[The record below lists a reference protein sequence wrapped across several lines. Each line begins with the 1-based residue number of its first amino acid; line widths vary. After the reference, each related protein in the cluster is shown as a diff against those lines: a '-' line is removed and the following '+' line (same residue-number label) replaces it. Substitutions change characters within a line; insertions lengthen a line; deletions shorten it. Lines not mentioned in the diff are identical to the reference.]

1 LASYVAEGEMR
12 WLIGSSLKLRRVV
25 LVVAAGVV
33 VLGAGQLWHATVDPL
48 PEFGPPAVQV
58 QTEAL
63 GLSAPEVEQLITVPL
78 EQDLLAGV
86 PWLDTMRSS
95 SIPGLSSI
103 ELIFDPGTDL
113 LRARQV
119 VQERLTQAAGLPNVS
134 ATPHMLQP
142 LSSTSRIMMIRL
154 SSATVSPIEMSVL
167 ARWTIRPKLL
177 GVQGVANV
185 SIWGQR
191 ERQLQVQVDPDR
203 LATYGLSLDRLIETS
218 GNALWASPLTFLEAS
233 TPGTG
238 GFIDTANQRLGI
250 QHLQPIT
257 TASDLAKVPIER
269 ASGGT
274 LRLGDVANVVEDHQ
288 PLIGDAIFTD
298 GDPGLLLLV
307 EKFPGASTLDVT
319 HDVER
324 ALDALRP
331 GLSGVTLD
339 PTIYRPAGSI
349 ERSAAN
355 LRTALL
361 ISLVLVIVALG
372 VILLG
377 WRRAVIGIASILS
390 SLSVAWLVLF
400 LRGTTINTM
409 VLAGLVMALA
419 VVIDDA
425 VADLENAARR
435 LHRQRLNGVE
445 PTAVSVV
452 IEASL
457 EMRSGAVYA
466 TWIAI
471 AAVVPLLFLRGE
483 AAPFIPSVAL
493 SFVLAIVASL
503 IVALLVTPALSL
515 LLLRGA
521 PLERRGSFVAEWV
534 QRGYDRLFAAAS
546 RAPRR
551 TYLGAGAVILAGLV
565 AIPFLGSS
573 ALPAFRDGNVLI
585 DLHAVP
591 GTSLPEM
598 DRITDRMG
606 HELVSLPG
614 VLGVG
619 AHIGRAIT
627 SDQVVGV
634 DAAQLWVSVD
644 ADADYEATVDSIGA
658 VVEGYPGIAHDVR
671 TYTEER
677 IGAVLPPPDSPI
689 VVRLY
694 GQDLQML
701 RTKADEVMGAM
712 AGIDGIVRPTV
723 ELQPQQP
730 TVNVKVDLRAAERY
744 GVVPGDVR
752 RAAATLLSGIG
763 VGSLFEQQKV
773 FDVVVWGTP
782 DTRNSLH
789 SVQELLIDTRRGGHV
804 RLGQVADVAI
814 APTPTVI
821 RHQDISR
828 SLDVTAG
835 VDGRD
840 VEAVADD
847 VRNAISR
854 IAFPLEN
861 HAELVGD
868 FAERQAAGRR
878 ALEVAVA
885 AAIGIFLLLQAALG
899 SWRLAA
905 VSFLVLPLGMVG
917 CVLALAAAGLDV
929 SLGSAA
935 GFVTILVIS
944 MRSGITL
951 LRHYQHLERDEGVA
965 FGEALIRRGSRER
978 FVPIVATAVAS
989 ALALVP
995 FALSGSVAGQEVTH
1009 PMAIA
1014 ILGGLVT
1021 STLLVLFVLPGL
1033 YLRSRSTPAAEPT
1046 PKEVVVVPE
1055 IERVSES

>member
-1 LASYVAEGEMR
+1 MR
-12 WLIGSSLKLRRVV
+12 RLIGSSLRLRRVV
-25 LVVAAGVV
+25 VVVAAGVV
-33 VLGAGQLWHATVDPL
+33 VLGVAQLWHGSVDTL
-48 PEFGPPAVQV
+48 PEFGPPTVQV

-86 PWLDTMRSS
+86 PWLDTMRSA

-203 LATYGLSLDRLIETS
+203 LATYGLSLDHIIETS

-257 TASDLAKVPIER
+257 TASDLAKVPIDR

-274 LRLGDVANVVEDHQ
+274 LRLGDVADVVEDHQ

-298 GDPGLLLLV
+298 GGPGLLLIV
-307 EKFPGASTLDVT
+307 EKFPGANTLDVT
-319 HDVER
+319 HDVES

-331 GLSGVTLD
+331 GLSGVALD
-339 PTIYRPAGSI
+339 PTVYRPAGYM

-355 LRTALL
+355 LGIALV

-377 WRRAVIGIASILS
+377 WRSAVVGLAAILS
-390 SLSVAWLVLF
+390 SFSVALLVLF
-400 LRGTTINTM
+400 LRGTTISTM
-409 VLAGLVMALA
+409 VLAGLVMAFA

-425 VADLENAARR
+425 VINLDNAARR
-435 LHRQRLNGVE
+435 LQRQRLNGVE
-445 PTAVSVV
+445 PTATTVV

-457 EMRSGAVYA
+457 EMRSAALYA
-466 TWIAI
+466 TLITL
-471 AAVVPLLFLRGE
+471 AAVVPLLFLQGE
-483 AAPFIPSVAL
+483 AAPFIPPVAL
-493 SFVLAIVASL
+493 SFVLALLASM
-503 IVALLVTPALSL
+503 IVALTVTPALSL

-521 PLERRGSFVAEWV
+521 PLERRGSSVAAWV
-534 QRGYDRLFAAAS
+534 QRGYGRLSVGAS
-546 RAPRR
+546 RSPRR
-551 TYLGAGAVILAGLV
+551 TYVGAGAVVLAGLI
-565 AIPFLGSS
+565 ALPFLGSS

-598 DRITDRMG
+598 DRITDRVG
-606 HELVSLPG
+606 RELLSVPG
-614 VLGVG
+614 VLDVG

-634 DAAQLWVSVD
+634 DAAQLWVSVGQ
-644 ADADYEATVDSIGA
+644 DADYDATVDSIRS
-658 VVEGYPGIAHDVR
+658 VVEGYPGIEHIVR
-671 TYTEER
+671 TYTDER
-677 IGAVLPPPDSPI
+677 IGAVLPPTGSPI

-694 GQDLQML
+694 GQDLQVL
-701 RTKADEVMGAM
+701 RMKADEVMGAI
-712 AGIDGIVRPTV
+712 AGIHGIARPSV

-730 TVNVKVDLRAAERY
+730 TVNVSVDLRAAERY

-782 DTRNSLH
+782 DTRNSLN
-789 SVQELLIDTRRGGHV
+789 SVQDLLIDTRSGGHV
-804 RLGQVADVAI
+804 RLGRVADVAI
-814 APTPTVI
+814 ASTPTVI

-828 SLDVTAG
+828 SLDVTAD

-840 VEAVADD
+840 VGAVVED
-847 VRNAISR
+847 VRNAIGQ
-854 IAFPLEN
+854 IAFPLEY

-868 FAERQAAGRR
+868 FAERQAADRR
-878 ALEVAVA
+878 AVAVAIA

-905 VSFLVLPLGMVG
+905 LSFLVLPLAMVG
-917 CVLALAAAGLDV
+917 CVLPLAVAGLDV

-935 GFVTILVIS
+935 GFVTVFAIS
-944 MRSGITL
+944 MRAGITL

-965 FGEALIRRGSRER
+965 FGEALIQRGSRER
-978 FVPIVATAVAS
+978 CIPIVATAVAS
-989 ALALVP
+989 ALALLP
-995 FALSGSVAGQEVTH
+995 FALSGSVAGQEITH

-1014 ILGGLVT
+1014 IIGGLIT
-1021 STLLVLFVLPGL
+1021 STLLVLFILPNL
-1033 YLRSRSTPAAEPT
+1033 YLRFGSMPAAEPAPT
-1046 PKEVVVVPE
+1046 AVVVVPE
-1055 IERVSES
+1055 VEPVSES

>member
-1 LASYVAEGEMR
+1 MR
-12 WLIGSSLKLRRVV
+12 WLIGSSLRLRRVV
-25 LVVAAGVV
+25 VVVAAGVI
-33 VLGAGQLWHATVDPL
+33 VLGVAQLWHASVDTL
-48 PEFGPPAVQV
+48 PEFGPPTVQV

-86 PWLDTMRSS
+86 PWLDTMRSA

-203 LATYGLSLDRLIETS
+203 LSTYGLSLDHIIETS

-257 TASDLAKVPIER
+257 TASDLAKVPIDR
-269 ASGGT
+269 ARGGT
-274 LRLGDVANVVEDHQ
+274 LRLGDVADVVEDHQ

-298 GDPGLLLLV
+298 GDPGLLLIV
-307 EKFPGASTLDVT
+307 EKFPGANTLDVT
-319 HDVER
+319 HDVES

-331 GLSGVTLD
+331 GLSGVALD
-339 PTIYRPAGSI
+339 PTVYRPAGYM

-355 LRTALL
+355 LGIALV

-377 WRRAVIGIASILS
+377 WRSAVVGLAAILS
-390 SLSVAWLVLF
+390 SFSVALLVLF

-425 VADLENAARR
+425 VINLDNAARR

-445 PTAVSVV
+445 PTATTVV

-457 EMRSGAVYA
+457 EMRSAALYA
-466 TWIAI
+466 TLITL
-471 AAVVPLLFLRGE
+471 AAVVPVLFLQGE
-483 AAPFIPSVAL
+483 AAPFIPPVAL
-493 SFVLAIVASL
+493 SFVLALLASM
-503 IVALLVTPALSL
+503 IVALTVTPALSL

-521 PLERRGSFVAEWV
+521 PLERRGSSVAAWV
-534 QRGYDRLFAAAS
+534 QRGYGRLSVGAS
-546 RAPRR
+546 RSPRR
-551 TYLGAGAVILAGLV
+551 TYVGAGAVVLAGLI

-573 ALPAFRDGNVLI
+573 ALPVFRDGNVLI

-598 DRITDRMG
+598 DRITDRVG
-606 HELVSLPG
+606 QELLSLPG
-614 VLGVG
+614 VLDVG

-634 DAAQLWVSVD
+634 DAAQLWVSVGP
-644 ADADYEATVDSIGA
+644 DADYDATVDSIRS
-658 VVEGYPGIAHDVR
+658 VVEGYPGIEHIVR
-671 TYTEER
+671 TYSDER
-677 IGAVLPPPDSPI
+677 IGAVLPPPGSPV
-689 VVRLY
+689 VVRVY
-694 GQDLQML
+694 GQDLQVL
-701 RTKADEVMGAM
+701 RMKADEVRGAM
-712 AGIDGIVRPTV
+712 AGIEGIAHPSV

-730 TVNVKVDLRAAERY
+730 TVNVSVDLRTAERY

-782 DTRNSLH
+782 DTRNSLN
-789 SVQELLIDTRRGGHV
+789 SVQDLLIDTRSGGHV
-804 RLGQVADVAI
+804 RLGKVADVAI
-814 APTPTVI
+814 ASTPTVI

-828 SLDVTAG
+828 SLDVTAD

-840 VEAVADD
+840 VGAVAED
-847 VRNAISR
+847 VRNAIGR
-854 IAFPLEN
+854 IAFPLEY

-868 FAERQAAGRR
+868 FAERQAADRR
-878 ALEVAVA
+878 AVAVAIA

-905 VSFLVLPLGMVG
+905 VSFFVLPLAMVG
-917 CVLALAAAGLDV
+917 CVLALAVAGLDV

-935 GFVTILVIS
+935 GFVTVLAIS
-944 MRSGITL
+944 MRTGITL

-965 FGEALIRRGSRER
+965 FGEALIQRGSRER
-978 FVPIVATAVAS
+978 CIPIVATAVAS
-989 ALALVP
+989 GLALLP
-995 FALSGSVAGQEVTH
+995 FALSGSVAGQEITH
-1009 PMAIA
+1009 PMAIT
-1014 ILGGLVT
+1014 IIGGLIT
-1021 STLLVLFVLPGL
+1021 STVLVLFVLPSL
-1033 YLRSRSTPAAEPT
+1033 YLRYGSTPEAEPSPT
-1046 PKEVVVVPE
+1046 AVVVVPE

>member
-1 LASYVAEGEMR
+1 MR
-12 WLIGSSLKLRRVV
+12 WLIGSSLRLRRVV
-25 LVVAAGVV
+25 VVVAAGVV
-33 VLGAGQLWHATVDPL
+33 VLGVAQLWHASVDTL
-48 PEFGPPAVQV
+48 PEFGPPTVQV

-86 PWLDTMRSS
+86 PWLDTMRSA

-191 ERQLQVQVDPDR
+191 ERQLQVQIDPDR
-203 LATYGLSLDRLIETS
+203 LATYGLSLDHIIETS

-257 TASDLAKVPIER
+257 TASDLAKVPIDR

-274 LRLGDVANVVEDHQ
+274 LRLGDVADVVEDHQ

-298 GDPGLLLLV
+298 GDPGLLLIV
-307 EKFPGASTLDVT
+307 EKFPGANTLDVT
-319 HDVER
+319 HDVES

-331 GLSGVTLD
+331 GLSGVALD
-339 PTIYRPAGSI
+339 PTVYRPAGYM

-355 LRTALL
+355 LGIALL
-361 ISLVLVIVALG
+361 ISLVLMIVALG

-377 WRRAVIGIASILS
+377 WRSAVVGLAAILS
-390 SLSVAWLVLF
+390 SFSVALLVLF

-425 VADLENAARR
+425 VINLDNAARR

-445 PTAVSVV
+445 PTATTVV
-452 IEASL
+452 IEATL
-457 EMRSGAVYA
+457 EMRSAALYA
-466 TWIAI
+466 TLITL
-471 AAVVPLLFLRGE
+471 AAVVPLLFLQGE
-483 AAPFIPSVAL
+483 AAPFIPPVAL
-493 SFVLAIVASL
+493 SFVLALLASM
-503 IVALLVTPALSL
+503 IVALTVTPALSL

-521 PLERRGSFVAEWV
+521 PLERRGSSVAAWV
-534 QRGYDRLFAAAS
+534 QRGYGRLSVGAS
-546 RAPRR
+546 RSPRR
-551 TYLGAGAVILAGLV
+551 TYVGAGAVVLAGLI
-565 AIPFLGSS
+565 ALPFLGSS

-598 DRITDRMG
+598 DRITDRVG
-606 HELVSLPG
+606 RELLSLPG
-614 VLGVG
+614 VLDVG

-634 DAAQLWVSVD
+634 DAAQLWVSVGR
-644 ADADYEATVDSIGA
+644 DADYDATVASIRS
-658 VVEGYPGIAHDVR
+658 VVEGYPGIEHIVR
-671 TYTEER
+671 TYTDER
-677 IGAVLPPPDSPI
+677 IGAVLPPPGSPI

-701 RTKADEVMGAM
+701 RTKADEVRGAM
-712 AGIDGIVRPTV
+712 AGIDGVARPTV

-730 TVNVKVDLRAAERY
+730 TVNVSVDLRAAERY

-782 DTRNSLH
+782 DTRNSLN
-789 SVQELLIDTRRGGHV
+789 SVQDLLIDTRSGGHV
-804 RLGQVADVAI
+804 RLGKVADVAI
-814 APTPTVI
+814 ASTPTVI

-828 SLDVTAG
+828 SLDVTAD

-840 VEAVADD
+840 VGAVVED
-847 VRNAISR
+847 VRNAIGQ
-854 IAFPLEN
+854 IAFPLEY

-868 FAERQAAGRR
+868 FAERQAADRR
-878 ALEVAVA
+878 AIAVAIA

-905 VSFLVLPLGMVG
+905 VSFLVLPLAMVG
-917 CVLALAAAGLDV
+917 CVLALAVTGLDV

-935 GFVTILVIS
+935 GFVTVFAIS
-944 MRSGITL
+944 MRAGITL

-965 FGEALIRRGSRER
+965 FGEALIQRGSRER
-978 FVPIVATAVAS
+978 CIPIVATAVAS
-989 ALALVP
+989 GLALLP
-995 FALSGSVAGQEVTH
+995 FALSGSVAGQEITH
-1009 PMAIA
+1009 PMAIT
-1014 ILGGLVT
+1014 IIGGLIT
-1021 STLLVLFVLPGL
+1021 STVLVLFVLPSL
-1033 YLRSRSTPAAEPT
+1033 YLRYGSMPAAEPAPT
-1046 PKEVVVVPE
+1046 AVVVVPE

>member
-1 LASYVAEGEMR
+1 MR
-12 WLIGSSLKLRRVV
+12 WLIGSSLRLRRVV
-25 LVVAAGVV
+25 VVVAAGVI
-33 VLGAGQLWHATVDPL
+33 VLGIAQLWHASVDTL
-48 PEFGPPAVQV
+48 PEFGPPTVQV

-86 PWLDTMRSS
+86 PWLDTMRSA

-203 LATYGLSLDRLIETS
+203 LATYGLSLDHIIETS

-257 TASDLAKVPIER
+257 TASDLAKVPIDR

-274 LRLGDVANVVEDHQ
+274 LRLGDVADVVEDHQ

-298 GDPGLLLLV
+298 GDPGLLLIV
-307 EKFPGASTLDVT
+307 EKFPGANTLDVT
-319 HDVER
+319 HDVES

-331 GLSGVTLD
+331 GLSGVALD
-339 PTIYRPAGSI
+339 PTVYRPAGYM

-355 LRTALL
+355 LGIALV

-377 WRRAVIGIASILS
+377 WRSAVVGLAAILS
-390 SLSVAWLVLF
+390 SFSVALLVLF

-425 VADLENAARR
+425 VINLDNAARR

-445 PTAVSVV
+445 PTATTVV

-457 EMRSGAVYA
+457 EMRSAALYA
-466 TWIAI
+466 TLITL
-471 AAVVPLLFLRGE
+471 AAVVPLLFLQGE
-483 AAPFIPSVAL
+483 ATPFIPPVAL
-493 SFVLAIVASL
+493 SFVLALLASM
-503 IVALLVTPALSL
+503 IVALTVTPALSL

-521 PLERRGSFVAEWV
+521 PLERRGSSVAAWV
-534 QRGYDRLFAAAS
+534 QRGYGRLSVGAS
-546 RAPRR
+546 RSPRR
-551 TYLGAGAVILAGLV
+551 TYVGAGAVVLAGLI

-573 ALPAFRDGNVLI
+573 ALPAFQDGNVLI

-598 DRITDRMG
+598 DRITDRVG
-606 HELVSLPG
+606 QELLSLPG
-614 VLGVG
+614 VLDVG

-634 DAAQLWVSVD
+634 DAAQLWVSVGR
-644 ADADYEATVDSIGA
+644 DADYDATVDSIRS
-658 VVEGYPGIAHDVR
+658 VVEGYPGIEHIVR
-671 TYTEER
+671 TYSDQR
-677 IGAVLPPPDSPI
+677 IGAVLPPPGSPI

-694 GQDLQML
+694 GQDLQVL
-701 RTKADEVMGAM
+701 RMKADEVRGEI
-712 AGIDGIVRPTV
+712 AGIDGIAHPSV

-730 TVNVKVDLRAAERY
+730 TVNVSVDLRAAERY

-782 DTRNSLH
+782 DTRNSLN
-789 SVQELLIDTRRGGHV
+789 SVQDLLIDTRSGGHV
-804 RLGQVADVAI
+804 RLGKVADVAI
-814 APTPTVI
+814 ASTPTVI

-828 SLDVTAG
+828 SLDVTAD

-840 VEAVADD
+840 VGAVAED
-847 VRNAISR
+847 VRNAIGQ
-854 IAFPLEN
+854 IAFPLEY

-868 FAERQAAGRR
+868 FAERQAADRR
-878 ALEVAVA
+878 AVAVAIA

-905 VSFLVLPLGMVG
+905 VSFFVLPLAMVG
-917 CVLALAAAGLDV
+917 CVLALAVAGLDV

-935 GFVTILVIS
+935 GFVTVLAIS
-944 MRSGITL
+944 MRTGITL

-965 FGEALIRRGSRER
+965 FGEALIQRGSRER
-978 FVPIVATAVAS
+978 CIPIVATAVAS
-989 ALALVP
+989 GLALLP
-995 FALSGSVAGQEVTH
+995 FALSGSVAGQEITH
-1009 PMAIA
+1009 PMAIT
-1014 ILGGLVT
+1014 IIGGLIT
-1021 STLLVLFVLPGL
+1021 STVLVLFVLPSL
-1033 YLRSRSTPAAEPT
+1033 YLRYGSTPAGEPSPT
-1046 PKEVVVVPE
+1046 AVVVVPE

>member
-1 LASYVAEGEMR
+1 MR
-12 WLIGSSLKLRRVV
+12 WLIGSSLRLRRVV
-25 LVVAAGVV
+25 VVVAAGVV
-33 VLGAGQLWHATVDPL
+33 VLGVAQLWHASVDTL
-48 PEFGPPAVQV
+48 PEFGPPTVQV

-86 PWLDTMRSS
+86 PWLDTMRSA

-203 LATYGLSLDRLIETS
+203 LATYGLSLDHIIETS

-257 TASDLAKVPIER
+257 TASDLAKVPIDR

-274 LRLGDVANVVEDHQ
+274 LRLGDVADVVEDHQ

-298 GDPGLLLLV
+298 GDPGLLLIV
-307 EKFPGASTLDVT
+307 EKFPGANTLDVT
-319 HDVER
+319 HDVES

-331 GLSGVTLD
+331 GLSGVALD
-339 PTIYRPAGSI
+339 PTVYRPAGYM

-355 LRTALL
+355 LGIALA

-377 WRRAVIGIASILS
+377 WRSGVVGLAAILS
-390 SLSVAWLVLF
+390 SFSVALLVLF

-425 VADLENAARR
+425 VINLDNAARR

-445 PTAVSVV
+445 PTATTVV

-457 EMRSGAVYA
+457 EMRSAALYA
-466 TWIAI
+466 TLITL
-471 AAVVPLLFLRGE
+471 AAVVPLLFLQGE
-483 AAPFIPSVAL
+483 AAPFIPPVAL
-493 SFVLAIVASL
+493 SFVLALLASM
-503 IVALLVTPALSL
+503 IVALTVTPALSL
-515 LLLRGA
+515 LLFRGA
-521 PLERRGSFVAEWV
+521 PLERRGSAVAAWV
-534 QRGYDRLFAAAS
+534 QRGYGRLSVGAS
-546 RAPRR
+546 RSPRR
-551 TYLGAGAVILAGLV
+551 TYVGAGAVVLAGLI
-565 AIPFLGSS
+565 ALPFLGSS
-573 ALPAFRDGNVLI
+573 ALPAFKDGNVLI

-598 DRITDRMG
+598 DRITDRVG
-606 HELVSLPG
+606 RELLSLPG
-614 VLGVG
+614 VLHVG

-634 DAAQLWVSVD
+634 DAAQLWVSVGP
-644 ADADYEATVDSIGA
+644 DADYDATVDSIRS
-658 VVEGYPGIAHDVR
+658 VVEGYPGIEHIVR
-671 TYTEER
+671 TYSDER
-677 IGAVLPPPDSPI
+677 IGAVLPSPGSPI

-694 GQDLQML
+694 GQDLQVL
-701 RTKADEVMGAM
+701 RTKADEVRGAI
-712 AGIDGIVRPTV
+712 AGIDGIAHPSV

-730 TVNVKVDLRAAERY
+730 TVNVSVDLRAAERY

-782 DTRNSLH
+782 DTRNSLN
-789 SVQELLIDTRRGGHV
+789 SVQDLLIDTRSGGHV
-804 RLGQVADVAI
+804 RLGKVADVAI
-814 APTPTVI
+814 ASTPTVI
-821 RHQDISR
+821 RHQDVSR
-828 SLDVTAG
+828 SLDVTAD
-835 VDGRD
+835 VDGRN
-840 VEAVADD
+840 VGAVAED
-847 VRNAISR
+847 VRNAIGQ
-854 IAFPLEN
+854 IAFPLEY

-868 FAERQAAGRR
+868 FAERQAADRR
-878 ALEVAVA
+878 AVAVAIA
-885 AAIGIFLLLQAALG
+885 AAIGIFLLLQAASG

-905 VSFLVLPLGMVG
+905 ASFLVLPLAMVG
-917 CVLALAAAGLDV
+917 CVLALAVTGLDV

-935 GFVTILVIS
+935 GFVTVFAIS
-944 MRSGITL
+944 MRAGITL

-965 FGEALIRRGSRER
+965 FGEALIQRGSRER
-978 FVPIVATAVAS
+978 CIPILATAVAS
-989 ALALVP
+989 GLALLP
-995 FALSGSVAGQEVTH
+995 FALSGSVAGQEITH
-1009 PMAIA
+1009 PMAIT
-1014 ILGGLVT
+1014 IIGGLIT
-1021 STLLVLFVLPGL
+1021 STLLVLFVLPNL
-1033 YLRSRSTPAAEPT
+1033 YLRYGSTPDGESAPT
-1046 PKEVVVVPE
+1046 EVVVVPE

>member
-1 LASYVAEGEMR
+1 MR
-12 WLIGSSLKLRRVV
+12 WLIGSSLRLRRVV
-25 LVVAAGVV
+25 VVVAAGVV
-33 VLGAGQLWHATVDPL
+33 VLGVAQLWHASVDTL
-48 PEFGPPAVQV
+48 PEFGPPTVQV

-86 PWLDTMRSS
+86 PWLDTMRSA

-191 ERQLQVQVDPDR
+191 ERQLQVQIDPDR
-203 LATYGLSLDRLIETS
+203 LATYGLSLDHIIETS

-238 GFIDTANQRLGI
+238 GFIDTTNQRLGI

-257 TASDLAKVPIER
+257 TASDLAKVPIDR

-274 LRLGDVANVVEDHQ
+274 LRLGDVADVVEDHQ

-298 GDPGLLLLV
+298 GDPGLLLIV
-307 EKFPGASTLDVT
+307 EKFPGANTLDVT
-319 HDVER
+319 HDVES

-331 GLSGVTLD
+331 GLSGVALD
-339 PTIYRPAGSI
+339 PTVYRPAGYM

-355 LRTALL
+355 LGIALL

-377 WRRAVIGIASILS
+377 WRSAVVGLAAILS
-390 SLSVAWLVLF
+390 SFSVALLVLF

-425 VADLENAARR
+425 VINLDNAARR

-445 PTAVSVV
+445 PTATTVV
-452 IEASL
+452 IEATL
-457 EMRSGAVYA
+457 EMRSAALYA
-466 TWIAI
+466 TLITL
-471 AAVVPLLFLRGE
+471 AAVVPLLFLQGE
-483 AAPFIPSVAL
+483 AAPFIPPVAL
-493 SFVLAIVASL
+493 SFVLALLASM
-503 IVALLVTPALSL
+503 IVALTVTPALSL
-515 LLLRGA
+515 LLFRGA
-521 PLERRGSFVAEWV
+521 PLERRGSSVAAWV
-534 QRGYDRLFAAAS
+534 QRGYGRLSVGSS
-546 RAPRR
+546 RSPRR
-551 TYLGAGAVILAGLV
+551 TYVGAGAVVLAGLI
-565 AIPFLGSS
+565 ALPFLGSS

-598 DRITDRMG
+598 DRITDRVG
-606 HELVSLPG
+606 RELLSLPG
-614 VLGVG
+614 VLDVG

-634 DAAQLWVSVD
+634 DAAQLWVSVGR
-644 ADADYEATVDSIGA
+644 DADYDATVDSIRS
-658 VVEGYPGIAHDVR
+658 VVEGYPGIEHIVR
-671 TYTEER
+671 TYTDER
-677 IGAVLPPPDSPI
+677 IGAVLPPPGSPI

-694 GQDLQML
+694 GQDLQLL
-701 RTKADEVMGAM
+701 RMKADEVRGAM
-712 AGIDGIVRPTV
+712 AGIDGVAHPSV

-730 TVNVKVDLRAAERY
+730 TVNVSVDLRAAERY

-782 DTRNSLH
+782 DTRNSLN
-789 SVQELLIDTRRGGHV
+789 SVQDLLIDTRSGGHV
-804 RLGQVADVAI
+804 RLGKVADVAI
-814 APTPTVI
+814 ASTPTVI

-828 SLDVTAG
+828 SLDVTAD

-840 VEAVADD
+840 VGAVVED
-847 VRNAISR
+847 VRNAIGEV
-854 IAFPLEN
+854 AFPLEY

-868 FAERQAAGRR
+868 FAERQAADRR
-878 ALEVAVA
+878 AIAAAIA
-885 AAIGIFLLLQAALG
+885 AAIGILLLLQAALG

-905 VSFLVLPLGMVG
+905 VSFLVLPLAMVG
-917 CVLALAAAGLDV
+917 CVLALAVTGLDV

-935 GFVTILVIS
+935 GFVTVFAIS
-944 MRSGITL
+944 MRAGITL

-965 FGEALIRRGSRER
+965 FGEALIQRGSRER
-978 FVPIVATAVAS
+978 CIPIVATAVAS
-989 ALALVP
+989 GLALLP
-995 FALSGSVAGQEVTH
+995 FALSGSVAGQEITH
-1009 PMAIA
+1009 PMAIT
-1014 ILGGLVT
+1014 IIGGLIT
-1021 STLLVLFVLPGL
+1021 STVLVLFVLPSL
-1033 YLRSRSTPAAEPT
+1033 YLRYGSMPAAEPAPT
-1046 PKEVVVVPE
+1046 AVVVVPE

>member
-1 LASYVAEGEMR
+1 MR
-12 WLIGSSLKLRRVV
+12 WLIGSSLRLRRVV
-25 LVVAAGVV
+25 VVVAAGVV
-33 VLGAGQLWHATVDPL
+33 VLGVAQLWHASVDTL
-48 PEFGPPAVQV
+48 PEFGPPTVQV

-86 PWLDTMRSS
+86 PWLDTMRSA

-154 SSATVSPIEMSVL
+154 SSGTVSPIEMSVL

-203 LATYGLSLDRLIETS
+203 LATYGLSLDHIIETS

-257 TASDLAKVPIER
+257 TASDLAKVPIDR

-274 LRLGDVANVVEDHQ
+274 LRLGDVADVVEDHQ

-298 GDPGLLLLV
+298 GDPGLLLIV
-307 EKFPGASTLDVT
+307 EKFPGANTLDVT
-319 HDVER
+319 HDVES

-331 GLSGVTLD
+331 GLSGVALD
-339 PTIYRPAGSI
+339 PTVYRPAGYM

-355 LRTALL
+355 LGIALL

-377 WRRAVIGIASILS
+377 WRSAVVGLAAILS
-390 SLSVAWLVLF
+390 SFSVALLVLF

-425 VADLENAARR
+425 VINLDNAARR

-445 PTAVSVV
+445 PTATTVV

-457 EMRSGAVYA
+457 EMRSAALYA
-466 TWIAI
+466 TVITL
-471 AAVVPLLFLRGE
+471 AAVVPLLFLQGE
-483 AAPFIPSVAL
+483 AAPFIPPVAL
-493 SFVLAIVASL
+493 SFVLALLASM
-503 IVALLVTPALSL
+503 IVALTVTPALSL
-515 LLLRGA
+515 LLFRGA
-521 PLERRGSFVAEWV
+521 PLEPRGSFAAAWV
-534 QRGYDRLFAAAS
+534 QRGYGRLSVGAS
-546 RAPRR
+546 RSPRR
-551 TYLGAGAVILAGLV
+551 TYVGAGAVVLAGLI
-565 AIPFLGSS
+565 ALPFLGSS
-573 ALPAFRDGNVLI
+573 ALPAFQDGNVLI

-598 DRITDRMG
+598 DRITDRVG
-606 HELVSLPG
+606 QELLSLPG
-614 VLGVG
+614 VLDVG

-634 DAAQLWVSVD
+634 DASQLWVSVGP
-644 ADADYEATVDSIGA
+644 DADYDATVDSIRS
-658 VVEGYPGIAHDVR
+658 VVEGYPGIEHIVR
-671 TYTEER
+671 TYSDER
-677 IGAVLPPPDSPI
+677 IGAVLPPPGSPI
-689 VVRLY
+689 VVRVY
-694 GQDLQML
+694 GQDLQVL
-701 RTKADEVMGAM
+701 RMKADEVRGAM
-712 AGIDGIVRPTV
+712 ARIDGIAHPSV

-730 TVNVKVDLRAAERY
+730 TVNVSVDLRAAERY

-782 DTRNSLH
+782 DTRNSLN
-789 SVQELLIDTRRGGHV
+789 SVQDLLIDTRSGGHV
-804 RLGQVADVAI
+804 RLRKVADVAI
-814 APTPTVI
+814 ASTPTVI

-828 SLDVTAG
+828 SLDVTAD

-840 VEAVADD
+840 VGAVAED
-847 VRNAISR
+847 VRNAIGQ
-854 IAFPLEN
+854 IAFPLEY

-868 FAERQAAGRR
+868 FAERQAADRR
-878 ALEVAVA
+878 AVAVAIA

-905 VSFLVLPLGMVG
+905 VSFFVLPLAMVG
-917 CVLALAAAGLDV
+917 CVLALAVAGLDV

-935 GFVTILVIS
+935 GFVAVFAIS
-944 MRSGITL
+944 MRTGITL

-965 FGEALIRRGSRER
+965 FGEALVQRGSRER
-978 FVPIVATAVAS
+978 FIPIVATAVAS
-989 ALALVP
+989 GLALLP
-995 FALSGSVAGQEVTH
+995 FALSGSVAGQEITH
-1009 PMAIA
+1009 PMAIT
-1014 ILGGLVT
+1014 IIGGLIT
-1021 STLLVLFVLPGL
+1021 STVLVLFVLPSL
-1033 YLRSRSTPAAEPT
+1033 YLRYGSAPDAEPAPT
-1046 PKEVVVVPE
+1046 AVVVVPE
-1055 IERVSES
+1055 IQRVSES

>member
-1 LASYVAEGEMR
+1 
-12 WLIGSSLKLRRVV
+12 
-25 LVVAAGVV
+25 
-33 VLGAGQLWHATVDPL
+33 
-48 PEFGPPAVQV
+48 
-58 QTEAL
+58 
-63 GLSAPEVEQLITVPL
+63 
-78 EQDLLAGV
+78 
-86 PWLDTMRSS
+86 
-95 SIPGLSSI
+95 
-103 ELIFDPGTDL
+103 
-113 LRARQV
+113 
-119 VQERLTQAAGLPNVS
+119 
-134 ATPHMLQP
+134 
-142 LSSTSRIMMIRL
+142 
-154 SSATVSPIEMSVL
+154 MSVL

-203 LATYGLSLDRLIETS
+203 LATYGLSLDHIIETS

-257 TASDLAKVPIER
+257 TASDLAKVPIDR
-269 ASGGT
+269 TSGGS
-274 LRLGDVANVVEDHQ
+274 LRLGDVADVVEDHQ

-298 GDPGLLLLV
+298 GDPGLLLIV
-307 EKFPGASTLDVT
+307 EKFPGANTLDVT
-319 HDVER
+319 HDVEL

-331 GLSGVTLD
+331 GLSGVALD
-339 PTIYRPAGSI
+339 PTVYRPAGYM

-355 LRTALL
+355 LGIALL

-377 WRRAVIGIASILS
+377 WRSAVVGLAAILS
-390 SLSVAWLVLF
+390 SFSVALLVLF

-425 VADLENAARR
+425 VINLDNAARR

-445 PTAVSVV
+445 PTTVV

-457 EMRSGAVYA
+457 EMRSAALYA
-466 TWIAI
+466 TLITL
-471 AAVVPLLFLRGE
+471 AAVVPLLFLQGE
-483 AAPFIPSVAL
+483 AAPFIPPVAF
-493 SFVLAIVASL
+493 SFVLALLASM
-503 IVALLVTPALSL
+503 IVALTVTPALSL

-521 PLERRGSFVAEWV
+521 PLERRGSSVAAWV
-534 QRGYDRLFAAAS
+534 QRGYGRLSVGAS
-546 RAPRR
+546 RSPRR
-551 TYLGAGAVILAGLV
+551 TYVGAGAVVLAGLI
-565 AIPFLGSS
+565 ALPFLGSS

-598 DRITDRMG
+598 DRITDRVG
-606 HELVSLPG
+606 RELLSLPG
-614 VLGVG
+614 VLDVG

-634 DAAQLWVSVD
+634 DAAQLWVSVGP
-644 ADADYEATVDSIGA
+644 DADYDATVDSIRS
-658 VVEGYPGIAHDVR
+658 VVEGFPGVEHIVR
-671 TYTEER
+671 TYTDER
-677 IGAVLPPPDSPI
+677 VGAVLPPPGSPI

-694 GQDLQML
+694 GQDLQVL
-701 RTKADEVMGAM
+701 RMKADEVRGAM
-712 AGIDGIVRPTV
+712 AGIDGVARPSV

-730 TVNVKVDLRAAERY
+730 TVNVSVDLRAAERY

-782 DTRNSLH
+782 DTRNSLN
-789 SVQELLIDTRRGGHV
+789 SVQDLLIDTRSGGHV
-804 RLGQVADVAI
+804 RLGKVADVAI
-814 APTPTVI
+814 ASTPTVI

-828 SLDVTAG
+828 SLDVTAD

-840 VEAVADD
+840 VGAVAED
-847 VRNAISR
+847 VRNAIGQ
-854 IAFPLEN
+854 IAFPLEY

-868 FAERQAAGRR
+868 FAERQAADRR
-878 ALEVAVA
+878 AVAVAIA

-905 VSFLVLPLGMVG
+905 VSFLVLPLAMVG
-917 CVLALAAAGLDV
+917 CVLALAVTGLDV

-935 GFVTILVIS
+935 GFVTVFAIS
-944 MRSGITL
+944 MRAGITL

-965 FGEALIRRGSRER
+965 FGEALIQRGSRER
-978 FVPIVATAVAS
+978 CIPIVATAVAS
-989 ALALVP
+989 GLALLP
-995 FALSGSVAGQEVTH
+995 FALSGSVAGQEITH
-1009 PMAIA
+1009 PMAIT
-1014 ILGGLVT
+1014 IIGGLIT
-1021 STLLVLFVLPGL
+1021 STVLVLFVLPSL
-1033 YLRSRSTPAAEPT
+1033 YLRYGSMPAAERAPT
-1046 PKEVVVVPE
+1046 AVVVVPE

>member
-1 LASYVAEGEMR
+1 MR
-12 WLIGSSLKLRRVV
+12 WLIGSSLRLRRVV
-25 LVVAAGVV
+25 VVVAAGVI
-33 VLGAGQLWHATVDPL
+33 VLSVAQLWHASVDTL
-48 PEFGPPAVQV
+48 PEFGPPTVQV

-86 PWLDTMRSS
+86 PWLDTMRSE

-203 LATYGLSLDRLIETS
+203 LATFGLSLDHIIETS

-257 TASDLAKVPIER
+257 TASDLAKVPIDR

-274 LRLGDVANVVEDHQ
+274 LRLGDVADVVEDHQ

-298 GDPGLLLLV
+298 GDPGLLLIV
-307 EKFPGASTLDVT
+307 EKFPGANTLDVT
-319 HDVER
+319 HDVEA

-331 GLSGVTLD
+331 GLSGVALD
-339 PTIYRPAGSI
+339 PSVYRPAGYM

-355 LRTALL
+355 LGIALL
-361 ISLVLVIVALG
+361 TSLVLVIVAFG

-377 WRRAVIGIASILS
+377 WRGAVVGLAAILS
-390 SLSVAWLVLF
+390 SFSVALLVLL

-425 VADLENAARR
+425 VINLDNAARR
-435 LHRQRLNGVE
+435 LHRQRFNGVE
-445 PTAVSVV
+445 PTATTVV
-452 IEASL
+452 LEASL
-457 EMRSGAVYA
+457 EMRSAALYA
-466 TWIAI
+466 TLITL
-471 AAVVPLLFLRGE
+471 AAVVPLLFLQGE
-483 AAPFIPSVAL
+483 AAPFIPPVAL
-493 SFVLAIVASL
+493 SFVLALLASM
-503 IVALLVTPALSL
+503 IVALTVTPALSL
-515 LLLRGA
+515 LLFRGA
-521 PLERRGSFVAEWV
+521 PLERRGSSVADWV
-534 QRGYDRLFAAAS
+534 QRGYGRLSVGAS
-546 RAPRR
+546 RSPRR
-551 TYLGAGAVILAGLV
+551 TYVGAGAVVLAGLI
-565 AIPFLGSS
+565 ALPFLGSS

-598 DRITDRMG
+598 DRITDRVG
-606 HELVSLPG
+606 QELLSLPG
-614 VLGVG
+614 VLHVG

-634 DAAQLWVSVD
+634 DAAQLWVSVGT
-644 ADADYEATVDSIGA
+644 DADYEATVDSIRS
-658 VVEGYPGIAHDVR
+658 VVEGYPGIEHTVR
-671 TYTEER
+671 TYSDER
-677 IGAVLPPPDSPI
+677 IGAVLPPPGSPI
-689 VVRLY
+689 VVRVY
-694 GQDLQML
+694 GQDLQVL
-701 RTKADEVMGAM
+701 RTKADEVRGAM
-712 AGIDGIVRPTV
+712 AGIDSIAHPSV

-730 TVNVKVDLRAAERY
+730 TVNVSVDLRSAERY

-752 RAAATLLSGIG
+752 RAAATFLSGIG

-782 DTRNSLH
+782 DTRNSLN
-789 SVQELLIDTRRGGHV
+789 SVQDLLIDTRSGGHV
-804 RLGQVADVAI
+804 RLGKVADVAI
-814 APTPTVI
+814 ASTPTVI

-828 SLDVTAG
+828 SLDVTAD

-840 VEAVADD
+840 VGAVAED
-847 VRNAISR
+847 VRNAIGQ
-854 IAFPLEN
+854 IAFPLEY

-868 FAERQAAGRR
+868 FAERQAADRR
-878 ALEVAVA
+878 ALEVAIA
-885 AAIGIFLLLQAALG
+885 AAIGMFLLLQAALG

-905 VSFLVLPLGMVG
+905 VSFLVLPLAMAG
-917 CVLALAAAGLDV
+917 CVLALAVAGLDV
-929 SLGSAA
+929 SLGSAG
-935 GFVTILVIS
+935 GFVTVFAIS
-944 MRSGITL
+944 MRTGITL

-965 FGEALIRRGSRER
+965 FGEALIQRGSRER
-978 FVPIVATAVAS
+978 CIPIVATAVAS
-989 ALALVP
+989 GLALLP

-1009 PMAIA
+1009 PMAIT
-1014 ILGGLVT
+1014 IIGGLIT
-1021 STLLVLFVLPGL
+1021 STLLALFVLPNL
-1033 YLRSRSTPAAEPT
+1033 YLRYGSMPAAEPAPT
-1046 PKEVVVVPE
+1046 AVVIVPE
-1055 IERVSES
+1055 IEPVSES

>member
-1 LASYVAEGEMR
+1 MR
-12 WLIGSSLKLRRVV
+12 WLIGSSLRLRRVV
-25 LVVAAGVV
+25 VVVAAGLV
-33 VLGAGQLWHATVDPL
+33 VLGVGQLWHATVDPL
-48 PEFGPPAVQV
+48 PEFGPPTVQV

-78 EQDLLAGV
+78 EQDLLAGI
-86 PWLDTMRSS
+86 PWLDSMRSS

-142 LSSTSRIMMIRL
+142 LSSTSRIMMIRV

-203 LATYGLSLDRLIETS
+203 LATYGLSLDRIIETS

-257 TASDLAKVPIER
+257 TARDLAKVPIER
-269 ASGGT
+269 ASGRT
-274 LRLGDVANVVEDHQ
+274 LRLGDVADVVEDHQ

-349 ERSAAN
+349 ERSAAD
-355 LRTALL
+355 LRSALL
-361 ISLVLVIVALG
+361 ISFVLVILALG
-372 VILLG
+372 LILLG
-377 WRRAVIGIASILS
+377 WRKAVIGLVSILS
-390 SLSVAWLVLF
+390 SLSVAWLVLL
-400 LRGTTINTM
+400 LRGTAIDTM

-425 VADLENAARR
+425 VIDLENAARR

-445 PTAVSVV
+445 PTATTVV

-457 EMRSGAVYA
+457 EMRSAATYA
-466 TWIAI
+466 TLITI

-493 SFVLAIVASL
+493 SFVLAIVASMV
-503 IVALLVTPALSL
+503 VALLVTPALSL

-521 PLERRGSFVAEWV
+521 PLERRGSFAAEWV
-534 QRGYDRLFAAAS
+534 TRGYDRLFAAAS

-551 TYLGAGAVILAGLV
+551 MYVGAGAVVLAGLV

-573 ALPAFRDGNVLI
+573 ALPPFHDGNVLI
-585 DLHAVP
+585 DLHAAP

-606 HELVSLPG
+606 HELAFLPG

-644 ADADYEATVDSIGA
+644 PDADYEATVGAIGA
-658 VVEGYPGIAHDVR
+658 VVDGYPGIAHQVR
-671 TYTEER
+671 TYTDER
-677 IGAVLPPPDSPI
+677 IGAVLPPPGSPI
-689 VVRLY
+689 LVRLY
-694 GQDLQML
+694 GQDLQTL
-701 RTKADEVMGAM
+701 RTKADEVMGAI
-712 AGIDGIVRPTV
+712 AGIDGIVHPSV

-730 TVNVKVDLRAAERY
+730 TVNVKVDLRTAERY

-763 VGSLFEQQKV
+763 VGSLFEEQKV

-782 DTRNSLH
+782 GTRNSLQ
-789 SVQELLIDTRRGGHV
+789 SVQQLLIDTRRGGHV
-804 RLGQVADVAI
+804 RLGQVADVEI

-821 RHQDISR
+821 RHHDISR

-840 VEAVADD
+840 VEAVAGD
-847 VRNAISR
+847 VRNAIGQ
-854 IAFPLEN
+854 IAFPLEY

-868 FAERQAAGRR
+868 FAERQAADRR
-878 ALEVAVA
+878 ALAVAVA

-905 VSFLVLPLGMVG
+905 VSFLVLPLAMVG
-917 CVLALAAAGLDV
+917 CVLALVVAGLDV

-935 GFVTILVIS
+935 GFVTVIAIS
-944 MRSGITL
+944 MRTGITL
-951 LRHYQHLERDEGVA
+951 LRHYQHLEREEGVA
-965 FGEALIRRGSRER
+965 FGEALIQRGSRDR
-978 FVPIVATAVAS
+978 FVPIVATAAAS
-989 ALALVP
+989 GLALLP

-1014 ILGGLVT
+1014 TLGGLVT
-1021 STLLVLFVLPGL
+1021 STLLVLFVVPSV
-1033 YLRSRSTPAAEPT
+1033 YLRSGSTPAPEPAPT
-1046 PKEVVVVPE
+1046 EVVVVPE

>member
-1 LASYVAEGEMR
+1 MR
-12 WLIGSSLKLRRVV
+12 WLIGSSLRLRRVV
-25 LVVAAGVV
+25 VVVAAGLV
-33 VLGAGQLWHATVDPL
+33 VLGIGQLWHAAVDPL

-86 PWLDTMRSS
+86 PWLDTMRSA

-203 LATYGLSLDRLIETS
+203 LATYGLSLDRIIETS

-257 TASDLAKVPIER
+257 TARDLSKVPIER

-274 LRLGDVANVVEDHQ
+274 LRLGDVADVVEDHQ
-288 PLIGDAIFTD
+288 PLIGDAVFTD

-319 HDVER
+319 HEVER

-339 PTIYRPAGSI
+339 PTIYRPAGYI

-372 VILLG
+372 AILLG
-377 WRRAVIGIASILS
+377 WRRTVIGVASILS
-390 SLSVAWLVLF
+390 SLSIAWLVLF
-400 LRGTTINTM
+400 LRGTTINSM

-425 VADLENAARR
+425 VVDLESVARR

-445 PTAVSVV
+445 PTATTVV

-457 EMRSGAVYA
+457 EMRSAATYA
-466 TWIAI
+466 TWIVI
-471 AAVVPLLFLRGE
+471 AAVVPLLFLRG
-483 AAPFIPSVAL
+483 AVAPFIPPVAL
-493 SFVLAIVASL
+493 SFVLAMVASMV
-503 IVALLVTPALSL
+503 VALLVTPALCL
-515 LLLRGA
+515 LLLQRA
-521 PLERRGSFVAEWV
+521 PLERRGSFVVGSV
-534 QRGYDRLFAAAS
+534 QRGYDRLFAATS
-546 RAPRR
+546 RSPRR
-551 TYLGAGAVILAGLV
+551 TYLGAGAVVLAGLV

-585 DLHAVP
+585 DLRAVP

-598 DRITDRMG
+598 DRITDRVG
-606 HELVSLPG
+606 HELGSLPG

-644 ADADYEATVDSIGA
+644 PDVDYKATVDSIGA
-658 VVEGYPGIAHDVR
+658 VLEGYPGIEHAVR
-671 TYTEER
+671 TYSDER
-677 IGAVLPPPDSPI
+677 IGTVLPAPSSPI

-694 GQDLQML
+694 GQDLQVL
-701 RTKADEVMGAM
+701 RAKGDEISAAM
-712 AGIDGIVRPTV
+712 TGIDGIVHPSV

-730 TVNVKVDLRAAERY
+730 TVNVKVDLRAAERF

-782 DTRNSLH
+782 RTRNSLR
-789 SVQELLIDTRRGGHV
+789 SVQDLLIDTRGGGRV
-804 RLGQVADVAI
+804 RLGRVADVAI
-814 APTPTVI
+814 ASTPTVI
-821 RHQDISR
+821 KHQDISR

-847 VRNAISR
+847 VRNAIGQ
-854 IAFPLEN
+854 IAFPLEY

-868 FAERQAAGRR
+868 FAERQAADRR
-878 ALEVAVA
+878 ALAVAVA
-885 AAIGIFLLLQAALG
+885 ATIGILLLLQAALG

-905 VSFLVLPLGMVG
+905 MSFLVLPLAMVG
-917 CVLALAAAGLDV
+917 CVLALVVAGLDV

-935 GFVTILVIS
+935 GFVTILAIS

-951 LRHYQHLERDEGVA
+951 LRHYQHLERVEGVA
-965 FGEALIRRGSRER
+965 FGQALIQRGSRER
-978 FVPIVATAVAS
+978 FVPIVVTAVAS
-989 ALALVP
+989 GLALVP
-995 FALSGSVAGQEVTH
+995 FALSGSLAGQEVMH

-1014 ILGGLVT
+1014 TLGGLVT
-1021 STLLVLFVLPGL
+1021 STLLVLFVVPSL
-1033 YLRSRSTPAAEPT
+1033 YLRSGSTPAAEPAPT
-1046 PKEVVVVPE
+1046 DVVFVPE
-1055 IERVSES
+1055 IERVLES

>member
-1 LASYVAEGEMR
+1 MR
-12 WLIGSSLKLRRVV
+12 WLIGSSLRLRRVV
-25 LVVAAGVV
+25 VVVAAGVV
-33 VLGAGQLWHATVDPL
+33 VLGVAQLWHASVDTL
-48 PEFGPPAVQV
+48 PEFGPPTVQV

-86 PWLDTMRSS
+86 PWLDTMRSA

-191 ERQLQVQVDPDR
+191 ERQLQVQIDPDR
-203 LATYGLSLDRLIETS
+203 LATYGLSLDHIIETS

-238 GFIDTANQRLGI
+238 GFIDTPNQRLGL

-257 TASDLAKVPIER
+257 TASDLAKVPIDR

-274 LRLGDVANVVEDHQ
+274 LRLGDVADVVEDHQ

-298 GDPGLLLLV
+298 GDPGLLLIV
-307 EKFPGASTLDVT
+307 EKFPGANTLDVT
-319 HDVER
+319 HDVES

-331 GLSGVTLD
+331 GLSGVALD
-339 PTIYRPAGSI
+339 PTVYRPAGYM
-349 ERSAAN
+349 ERSAVN
-355 LRTALL
+355 LGIALL

-377 WRRAVIGIASILS
+377 WRSAVVGLAAILS
-390 SLSVAWLVLF
+390 SFSVALLVLF

-425 VADLENAARR
+425 LINLDNAARR

-445 PTAVSVV
+445 PTATTVV
-452 IEASL
+452 IEATL
-457 EMRSGAVYA
+457 EMRSAALYA
-466 TWIAI
+466 TLITL
-471 AAVVPLLFLRGE
+471 AAVVPLLFLQGE
-483 AAPFIPSVAL
+483 AAPFIPPVAL
-493 SFVLAIVASL
+493 SFVLALLASM
-503 IVALLVTPALSL
+503 IVALTVTPALSL
-515 LLLRGA
+515 LLFRGA
-521 PLERRGSFVAEWV
+521 PLERRGSSVAAWV
-534 QRGYDRLFAAAS
+534 QRGYGRLSVGSS
-546 RAPRR
+546 RSPRR
-551 TYLGAGAVILAGLV
+551 TYVGAGAVVLAGLI
-565 AIPFLGSS
+565 ALPFLGSS

-598 DRITDRMG
+598 DRITDRVG
-606 HELVSLPG
+606 RELLSLPG
-614 VLGVG
+614 VLDVG

-634 DAAQLWVSVD
+634 DAAQLWVSVGR
-644 ADADYEATVDSIGA
+644 DADYDATVDSIRS
-658 VVEGYPGIAHDVR
+658 VVEGYPGIEHIVR
-671 TYTEER
+671 TYTDER
-677 IGAVLPPPDSPI
+677 IGAVLPPPGSPI

-694 GQDLQML
+694 GQDLQLL
-701 RTKADEVMGAM
+701 RMKADEVRDAM
-712 AGIDGIVRPTV
+712 AGIDGVAHPSV

-730 TVNVKVDLRAAERY
+730 TVNVSVDLRAAERY

-782 DTRNSLH
+782 DTRNSLN
-789 SVQELLIDTRRGGHV
+789 SVQDLLIDTRSGGHV
-804 RLGQVADVAI
+804 RLGKVADVAI
-814 APTPTVI
+814 ASTPTVI

-828 SLDVTAG
+828 SLDVTAD

-840 VEAVADD
+840 VGAVVED
-847 VRNAISR
+847 VRNAIAQ
-854 IAFPLEN
+854 IAFPLEY

-868 FAERQAAGRR
+868 FAERQAADRR
-878 ALEVAVA
+878 AIAVAIA

-905 VSFLVLPLGMVG
+905 VSFLVLPLAMAG
-917 CVLALAAAGLDV
+917 CVLALAVTGLDV

-935 GFVTILVIS
+935 GFVTVFAIS
-944 MRSGITL
+944 MRAGITL
-951 LRHYQHLERDEGVA
+951 QRHYQHLERDEGVA
-965 FGEALIRRGSRER
+965 FGEALIQRGSRER
-978 FVPIVATAVAS
+978 CIPIVATAVAS
-989 ALALVP
+989 GLALLP
-995 FALSGSVAGQEVTH
+995 FALSGSVAGQEITH
-1009 PMAIA
+1009 PMAIT
-1014 ILGGLVT
+1014 IIGGLVT
-1021 STLLVLFVLPGL
+1021 STLLVLFVLPSM
-1033 YLRSRSTPAAEPT
+1033 YLRYGSTSDVEPAPT
-1046 PKEVVVVPE
+1046 EVVVVPE
-1055 IERVSES
+1055 IERVSER

>member
-1 LASYVAEGEMR
+1 MR
-12 WLIGSSLKLRRVV
+12 WLIGSSLRLRRVV
-25 LVVAAGVV
+25 VVVAAGVV
-33 VLGAGQLWHATVDPL
+33 VLGVAQLWHASVDTL
-48 PEFGPPAVQV
+48 PEFGPPTVQV

-86 PWLDTMRSS
+86 PWLDTMRSA

-203 LATYGLSLDRLIETS
+203 LATYGLSLDHIIETS

-257 TASDLAKVPIER
+257 TASDLAKVPIDR

-274 LRLGDVANVVEDHQ
+274 LRLGDVADVVEDHQ

-298 GDPGLLLLV
+298 GDPGLLLIV
-307 EKFPGASTLDVT
+307 EKFPGANTLDVT
-319 HDVER
+319 HDVES

-331 GLSGVTLD
+331 GLSGVALD
-339 PTIYRPAGSI
+339 PTVYRPAGYM

-355 LRTALL
+355 LGIALA

-377 WRRAVIGIASILS
+377 WRSGVVGLAAILS
-390 SLSVAWLVLF
+390 SFSVALLVLF

-425 VADLENAARR
+425 VINLDNAARR

-445 PTAVSVV
+445 PTATTVV

-457 EMRSGAVYA
+457 EMRSAALYA
-466 TWIAI
+466 TLITL
-471 AAVVPLLFLRGE
+471 AAVVPLLFLQGE
-483 AAPFIPSVAL
+483 AAPFIPPVAL
-493 SFVLAIVASL
+493 SFVLALLASM
-503 IVALLVTPALSL
+503 IVALTVTPALSL
-515 LLLRGA
+515 LLFRGA
-521 PLERRGSFVAEWV
+521 PLERRGSAVAAWV
-534 QRGYDRLFAAAS
+534 QRGYGRLSVGAS
-546 RAPRR
+546 RSPRR
-551 TYLGAGAVILAGLV
+551 TYVGAGAVVLAGLI
-565 AIPFLGSS
+565 ALPFLGSS
-573 ALPAFRDGNVLI
+573 ALPAFKDGNVLI

-598 DRITDRMG
+598 DRITDRVG
-606 HELVSLPG
+606 RELLSLPG
-614 VLGVG
+614 VLHVG

-634 DAAQLWVSVD
+634 DAAQLWVSVGP
-644 ADADYEATVDSIGA
+644 DADYDATVDSIRS
-658 VVEGYPGIAHDVR
+658 VVEGYPGIEHIVR
-671 TYTEER
+671 TYSDER
-677 IGAVLPPPDSPI
+677 IGAVLPSPGSPI

-694 GQDLQML
+694 GQDLQVL
-701 RTKADEVMGAM
+701 RTKADEVRGAI
-712 AGIDGIVRPTV
+712 AGIDGIAHPSV

-730 TVNVKVDLRAAERY
+730 TVNVSVDLRAAERY

-782 DTRNSLH
+782 DTRNSLN
-789 SVQELLIDTRRGGHV
+789 SVQDLLIDTRSGGHV
-804 RLGQVADVAI
+804 RLGKVADVAI
-814 APTPTVI
+814 ASTPTVI
-821 RHQDISR
+821 RHQDVSR
-828 SLDVTAG
+828 SLDVTAD

-840 VEAVADD
+840 VGAVAED
-847 VRNAISR
+847 VRNAIGQ
-854 IAFPLEN
+854 IAFPLEY

-868 FAERQAAGRR
+868 FAERQAADRR
-878 ALEVAVA
+878 AVAVAIA
-885 AAIGIFLLLQAALG
+885 AAIGIFLLLQAASG

-905 VSFLVLPLGMVG
+905 ASFLVLPLAMVG
-917 CVLALAAAGLDV
+917 CVLALAVTGLDV

-935 GFVTILVIS
+935 GFVTVFAIS
-944 MRSGITL
+944 MRAGITL

-965 FGEALIRRGSRER
+965 FGEALIQRGSRER
-978 FVPIVATAVAS
+978 CIPILATAVAS
-989 ALALVP
+989 GLALLP
-995 FALSGSVAGQEVTH
+995 FALSGSVAGQEITH
-1009 PMAIA
+1009 PMAIT
-1014 ILGGLVT
+1014 IIGGLIT
-1021 STLLVLFVLPGL
+1021 STLLVLFVLPNL
-1033 YLRSRSTPAAEPT
+1033 YLRYGSTPDGESAPT
-1046 PKEVVVVPE
+1046 EVVVVPE